1 MGTEMVLM
9 PKQQKPSMRWI
20 LLPCFILALSL
31 LPVPLQAQQTEIPAV
46 SEDPPAE
53 GSRIVAHR
61 PPLYFIKRVVH
72 PVSWLEGGIFPVL
85 RLAERLGGNV
95 SGDTKKEPRE
105 SGIKF
110 GAKGLGGS
118 TGFGPMIKPYHN
130 NLFNTGIRAEAS
142 AVVTYK
148 MYQAFGARADFPLV
162 SGQDSGVDIGI
173 LGGYLSRPSDSFYGL
188 GNNTPATNESRFR
201 TVSRTVGAGLKMR
214 LSKSSSAGV
223 ESGFRSIGVT
233 EPRTGKP
240 MAVVFQDENVPGQM
254 TGATMNVS
262 TAFLERNTKDHPS
275 WAESGGLQRVEAT
288 LAEGQRGGDYSYWR
302 YRLELQQF
310 LPLTEDHRKVI
321 ALRADVETNRDKGG
335 SVVPFFDM
343 ATIGGSSTV
352 RGFRTNRFTDKSAL
366 TLSAEYRYRIW
377 RYFDWGFF
385 LDAGQVASEIGDFA
399 MDNFHTGYGVSFFAR
414 SEKRRGVIIDLAR
427 SREAWMV
434 YLDFSPLF

>member
-9 PKQQKPSMRWI
+9 PKQKLSTRWT
-20 LLPCFILALSL
+20 LLPCLLLALSV
-31 LPVPLQAQQTEIPAV
+31 LPGSLQAQQAEIPAA

-53 GSRIVAHR
+53 GSRVVAHR

-95 SGDTKKEPRE
+95 SGEKKTEPRE

-118 TGFGPMIKPYHN
+118 TGFGPMIKPFHN

-142 AVVTYK
+142 GVVTYK
-148 MYQAFGARADFPLV
+148 MYQAAGARVDFPLIP
-162 SGQDSGVDIGI
+162 GEDHGLELGI
-173 LGGYLSRPSDSFYGL
+173 LGDYVSRPADFFYGL
-188 GNNTPATNESRFR
+188 GNNTPATNASRFR
-201 TVSRTVGAGLKMR
+201 TVSRTVGAGLNMR
-214 LSKSSSAGV
+214 LSKSWSARV

-233 EPRTGKP
+233 EPREPKP
-240 MAVVFQDENVPGQM
+240 MAVVFQDQNIPGQM
-254 TGATMNVS
+254 TGARMNVS
-262 TAFLERNTKDHPS
+262 TASLQRNTKDHPS
-275 WAESGGLQRVEAT
+275 WAESGSLQRFEAT
-288 LAEGQRGGDYSYWR
+288 LAEGQRGGDFSYWR

-310 LPLTEDHRKVI
+310 LPLSEDHRKVI
-321 ALRADVETNRDKGG
+321 ALRADLETNRNKGG

-352 RGFRTNRFTDKSAL
+352 RGYPTNRFTDKSAMI
-366 TLSAEYRYRIW
+366 LSAEYRYRIW

-385 LDAGQVASEIGDFA
+385 LDGGQVAPQIGDFA
-399 MDNFHTGYGVSFFAR
+399 IDNFHMGYGVSFFAR
-414 SEKRRGVIIDLAR
+414 SEKRRGVIIDLAH